1 MHLCTHSQNKRNKKM
16 SDAAAAQP
24 AAPKRRG
31 RPPTK
36 KATQVPVIV
45 SDEFEDIIAAQSAA
59 VPKQKRKSPSE
70 CMRELALQIGYKGVS
85 AELQADATSRV
96 GEAAVQ
102 EVMSVCHG
110 DEAAFYAHIVTL
122 VSAGI
127 TEENPPPVGFSK
139 DPYWHLSTDE
149 RVRMMDEAFAV
160 QDDDAVLRDVK
171 PGPFVCKKCGSNRVL
186 QTERQL
192 RSGDEAATQFF
203 KCAGCKHK
211 WVVH

>member
-1 MHLCTHSQNKRNKKM
+1 MEG
-16 SDAAAAQP
+16 AAVQT
-24 AAPKRRG
+24 APKRRG
-31 RPPTK
+31 RPPSK
-36 KATQVPVIV
+36 KNTQALPVVI
-45 SDEFEDIIAAQSAA
+45 SEEFEELIASTTAA
-59 VPKQKRKSPSE
+59 AAPAPKLKRKSPSE
-70 CMRELALQIGYKGVS
+70 CMRDLAAQLGYKGVS
-85 AELQADATSRV
+85 PELQAEATARL
-96 GEAAVQ
+96 GEAVVQ
-102 EVMSVCHG
+102 EVLSVCHQ

-122 VSAGI
+122 VSNGAS
-127 TEENPPPVGFSK
+127 EENPPPVGFSK

>member
-1 MHLCTHSQNKRNKKM
+1 MNNTSPPP
-16 SDAAAAQP
+16 AA

-36 KATQVPVIV
+36 KNAAAHAMQIV
-45 SDEFEDIIAAQSAA
+45 HSEEFEELIASTTAA
-59 VPKQKRKSPSE
+59 AAPAPKQKRKTPSE
-70 CMRELALQIGYKGVS
+70 CMRDLAAQIGYKGVS
-85 AELQADATSRV
+85 AELQADAVSRV
-96 GEAAVQ
+96 GEATVQ
-102 EVMSVCHG
+102 EVLNVCHN

-122 VSAGI
+122 VSAGV

-160 QDDDAVLRDVK
+160 QDDDAVLREIK

>member
-1 MHLCTHSQNKRNKKM
+1 M
-16 SDAAAAQP
+16 SDASAQP
-24 AAPKRRG
+24 SAAAPKRRG

-36 KATQVPVIV
+36 KAAQVPVVV
-45 SDEFEDIIAAQSAA
+45 SDEFEDIIAAQSTA

-70 CMRELALQIGYKGVS
+70 CMRELASQIGYKGVS
-85 AELQADATSRV
+85 AELQADAISRV

-102 EVMSVCHG
+102 EVMSVCHS

-122 VSAGI
+122 VSVGI
-127 TEENPPPVGFSK
+127 TEENQPPVGFSK
-139 DPYWHLSTDE
+139 DPYWHLSTEE

-160 QDDDAVLRDVK
+160 QDDDAVLRDIK
-171 PGPFVCKKCGSNRVL
+171 PGAFTCKKCGSRRIL

-203 KCAGCKHK
+203 KCADCKHK
-211 WVVH
+211 WIIH